1 MKEPRPEGQDTGQAA
16 AGSVVRKLAEMRPEL
31 AERFTVSRIGVFGS
45 FARGDQGPGSDVD
58 ILVELAEP
66 TFDHYMDL
74 KFRLEELLD
83 RSVDLVMADTL
94 KPRLKPIIEQEVV
107 YA

>member
-1 MKEPRPEGQDTGQAA
+1 MKAKEYRGTASAVIQ
-16 AGSVVRKLAEMRPEL
+16 KLAEMRAEL
-31 AERFTVSRIGVFGS
+31 IERYSVTRIGVFGS
-45 FARGDQGPGSDVD
+45 IARGDDGPESDVD

-74 KFRLEELLD
+74 KFKLEEVFG
-83 RSVDLVMADTL
+83 RRVDLVMADTI
-94 KPRLKPIIEQEVV
+94 KPAIKDTVQLEVV